1 MNFDALETRDVAVE
15 PARAVLLIVDVQN
28 FSARRSGGEF
38 RGLSAEETEARYGW
52 FFRKIETEAV
62 PNMQRLIAVCR
73 AAGVEVMYTVIE
85 SMTRDGRDRS
95 LDYRITGFH
104 VPRGSWDAQVLDEV
118 SPSEDEIVLP
128 KTSSNVFVST
138 NIDYLLR
145 NMAKRQLIV
154 AGFVTDQC
162 VSSAVRDACDLGY
175 LVTMVTD
182 ACATMTQ
189 ERHDAAVASLRGYCR
204 QQTTDALVAELEAL
218 VPAGKAV

>member
-38 RGLSAEETEARYGW
+38 RGLSTEETEARYGW

-85 SMTRDGRDRS
+85 SLTRDGRDRS

-118 SPSEDEIVLP
+118 SHPRTRSFYPRRRRTCSSRPISTTCSATWPSG
-128 KTSSNVFVST
+128 N
-138 NIDYLLR
+138 
-145 NMAKRQLIV
+145 
-154 AGFVTDQC
+154 
-162 VSSAVRDACDLGY
+162 
-175 LVTMVTD
+175 
-182 ACATMTQ
+182 
-189 ERHDAAVASLRGYCR
+189 
-204 QQTTDALVAELEAL
+204 
-218 VPAGKAV
+218 

>member
-1 MNFDALETRDVAVE
+1 MDFDALETRDVAVE
-15 PARAVLLIVDVQN
+15 PGRAALLIVDVQN
-28 FSARRSGGEF
+28 FSARRNGGEF
-38 RGLSAEETEARYGW
+38 RALSAEESEARYGW
-52 FFRKIETEAV
+52 FFRKIGNETL
-62 PNMQRLIAVCR
+62 PNMQRLVAASR
-73 AAGVEVMYTVIE
+73 RAGVEVMYTVIE
-85 SMTRDGRDRS
+85 SLTKDGRDRS

-104 VPRGSWDAQVLDEV
+104 VPRGSWDAQVLEEV
-118 SPSEDEIVLP
+118 APAEDEIVLP

-154 AGFVTDQC
+154 AGFITDQC

-175 LVTMVTD
+175 LVTMPTD

-204 QQTTDALVAELEAL
+204 QRTTAQLVEELEARS
-218 VPAGKAV
+218 PAARAS